1 MNGVFS
7 AVNGDC
13 TGMHLAL
20 SVHFPPPPKEAVN
33 EKPDGPNETIGLEFF
48 KPRRHRPYANTGDL
62 GPWRMDTSPSKQSPL
77 CKHKALLVVSR

>member
-20 SVHFPPPPKEAVN
+20 SARIGTPTQAAAT
-33 EKPDGPNETIGLEFF
+33 PDGPNETIGLEFF
-48 KPRRHRPYANTGDL
+48 KPRRHRPYANTGNL